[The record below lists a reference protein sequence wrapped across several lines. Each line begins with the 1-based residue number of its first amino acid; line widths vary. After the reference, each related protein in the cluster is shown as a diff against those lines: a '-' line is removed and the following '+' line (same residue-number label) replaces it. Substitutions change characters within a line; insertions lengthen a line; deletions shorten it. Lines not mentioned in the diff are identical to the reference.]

1 MVFGKDFRN
10 TANYS
15 ERHLSQNDYYEKGK
29 TVTGYWYGQ
38 ACEGVG
44 IQAGSPVNHKDFERL
59 RKNEHAV
66 TGEQVTL
73 RMNTTRMEWVVD
85 KETGKLRES
94 HVSNRREF
102 YDFTLNAPKTF
113 SVLAVTAGDDR
124 VRQWHDRAVR
134 KTIAEMERLTS
145 RRVHGGPDTDH
156 AKTTGQ
162 LIAAWYKHDAN
173 RCLEPQL
180 HDHFVVMN
188 MTPDDDGKH
197 YALDARAWMDR
208 CRYLTAVYRDVLAH
222 EARASGLEI
231 VLDKYGAPQIKAIV
245 DLVEVF
251 SRRSA
256 EIESLVEKVEEV
268 AGTTLTPSEVK
279 AIVFASRG
287 IDIAEFNRD
296 WATNRKTLEAMKELQ
311 GPAAEA
317 DILRRSM
324 LDAFT
329 KIVRKAC
336 KQGMAETTTPEVIA
350 AQLGLLSPD
359 QCARLSACKEAKP
372 SDDAEEVKMPI
383 HEAVRYAIDHCFE
396 RRSVVKDHELW
407 QAAIERFLGE
417 DVDLEALRR
426 AMEESPE
433 LIAGRAHEVTTREHL
448 ARELDLIGWV
458 KDGKGQGK
466 VISAE
471 GVSEMLKLG
480 QKGAVL
486 RLLASEDQY
495 TCLVGK
501 AGSGK
506 TRSLTEVVAANLRAG
521 HRVLVTAPSNSARDV
536 LRGEVEDMA
545 PERREDGTGG
555 VFQKAESLQMF
566 LASPCLQNEVF
577 PGDLVIL
584 DEAGFASVED
594 VHRLMAFARK
604 KQCRV
609 LFSGDPRQHSSVAA
623 GDALRV
629 MLKRTE
635 LDRANLFEIVRQRP
649 DALSGL
655 YLQAAKL
662 FSEGKTTAAF
672 ARLDEADV
680 ITELKG
686 RDRVQTIAEEIVKEH
701 EAGRSVIAV
710 NPSHRENDLVNAAVR
725 DRLTAKGLL
734 RDHRTIQAYRSL
746 GWTHAERRDVNR
758 IQPGMIIEV
767 TRGGG
772 KGSAWAV
779 VRVEQGKAHARDV
792 QGRERVFTRAAAGSF
807 DVCERRELEVAVG
820 DKLITRA
827 GVRSPN
833 GEIINGERITVSG
846 FDAQGNVMSDQGKL
860 ITTKN
865 LAHSYAM
872 TSHRSQGDTA
882 DAVLVGMDRH
892 SIRWVCQKLAYVA
905 ATRGR
910 AMIRVFVENKADL
923 TQVQARTGE
932 RKAAT
937 DLVMVAA
944 KDQKARELMEE
955 AQKVQAIEQ
964 ASLTANDKQWQIRTE
979 PT

>member
-1 MVFGKDFRN
+1 MIFGKEFRN
-10 TANYS
+10 AANYS

-29 TVTGYWYGQ
+29 TVQGVWYGM

-44 IQAGSPVNHKDFERL
+44 IQAGSIVHHKEFEAL
-59 RKNEHAV
+59 RQNEHAV
-66 TGEQVTL
+66 TGEQITL

-102 YDFTLNAPKTF
+102 YDFTLNCPKTF
-113 SVLAVTAGDDR
+113 SVLAVTAGDER
-124 VRQWHDRAVR
+124 PRQWHDTAVR

-145 RRVHGGPDTDH
+145 RRQHGGPEVDYE
-156 AKTTGQ
+156 KPTGK
-162 LIAAWYKHDAN
+162 LVAAWYKHDCN
-173 RCLEPQL
+173 RCLEPMV
-180 HDHFVVMN
+180 HDHFVIFN
-188 MTPDDDGKH
+188 MTPDENGEW

-208 CRYLTAVYRDVLAH
+208 ARYLTTVYRDALAH
-222 EARASGLEI
+222 EAKAAGLEI
-231 VLDKYGAPQIKAIV
+231 VLDKHGAPQIAVIF
-245 DLVEVF
+245 DLIDVF
-251 SRRSA
+251 SRRTK

-279 AIVFASRG
+279 GIVFASRG
-287 IDIAEFNRD
+287 IDMQEFNRD
-296 WATNRKTLEAMKELQ
+296 WATNREILESLKRLHGAD
-311 GPAAEA
+311 AEA
-317 DILRRSM
+317 DLLRRSM

-336 KQGMAETTTPEVIA
+336 KQGMAETTTEEVIT
-350 AQLGLLSPD
+350 AQLGLLNKD
-359 QCARLSACKEAKP
+359 QCERLAACKYSEPPVGPQEPAR
-372 SDDAEEVKMPI
+372 SLESILA
-383 HEAVRYAIDHCFE
+383 HATGHCFE
-396 RRSVVKDHELW
+396 RRSVVRDHDLW
-407 QAAIERFLGE
+407 QAEIEYAMG
-417 DVDLEALRR
+417 DNIDLEALRS
-426 AMEESPE
+426 AFDKHPD

-448 ARELDLIGWV
+448 AREMDLISWV
-458 KDGKGQGK
+458 KEGKGRGA
-466 VISAE
+466 VISPE
-471 GVSEMLKLG
+471 GVSEMLKPG
-480 QKGAVL
+480 QKGAAL
-486 RLLASEDQY
+486 KLLASEDQF
-495 TCLVGK
+495 TCLIGK
-501 AGSGK
+501 AGAGK
-506 TRSLTEVVAANLRAG
+506 TRMTVELVAANLRAG
-521 HRVLVTAPSNSARDV
+521 HRVIVTAPSNSARDV
-536 LRGEVEDMA
+536 LRGEVDDMP
-545 PERREDGTGG
+545 PERAADGTGET
-555 VFQKAESLQMF
+555 FRKAESLQMF
-566 LASPCLQNEVF
+566 LASPSLQF
-577 PGDLVIL
+577 GIGSGDLIIL

-594 VHRLMAFARK
+594 CHRLMAFARDK
-604 KQCRV
+604 GCRV

-635 LDRANLFEIVRQRP
+635 LDRANLFEIVRQKP

-686 RDRVQTIAEEIVKEH
+686 RDRLATIADEIVKER

-725 DRLTAKGLL
+725 ERLTAKGMLS
-734 RDHRTIQAYRSL
+734 DHRPIQAYRSL

-758 IQPGMIIEV
+758 IQPGIVIEV
-767 TRGGG
+767 TRGKD
-772 KGSAWAV
+772 KGSAWEV
-779 VRVEQGKAHARDV
+779 VRVDRGKAYARNAE
-792 QGRERVFTRAAAGSF
+792 GWERTFTREAAGMF

-820 DKLITRA
+820 DQLITRA

-846 FDAQGNVMSDQGKL
+846 FDAQGNVMSDKGKL

-882 DAVLVGMDRH
+882 DTVLVGMDRH

-910 AMIRVFVENKADL
+910 SMIRVFVENKSDL
-923 TQVQARTGE
+923 TGLQSRTGD

-937 DLVMVAA
+937 DLVIVATQEA
-944 KDQKARELMEE
+944 QQVHERELTTSNN
-955 AQKVQAIEQ
+955 VG
-964 ASLTANDKQWQIRTE
+964 QIIT
-979 PT
+979 